1 MAGGKGAGGGN
12 PLADLQQLITDWER
26 RIDSVAN
33 RVMGTDEFSRGLNTV
48 QSVQL
53 GMQRAFLEAMATH
66 LNNFNM
72 PSRDDVIEIG
82 ETLRTL
88 DRRVA
93 HIEQLLEAQSGDA
106 GRDARVRRGPP
117 RTKRPPS
124 ARGEAK

>member
-1 MAGGKGAGGGN
+1 MAAGKSAGGN
-12 PLADLQQLITDWER
+12 PLADLQAFITDWER

-33 RVMGTDEFSRGLNTV
+33 RVMGTDEFSRGMNTV
-48 QSVQL
+48 QSMQL

-66 LNNFNM
+66 LNNLNM
-72 PSRDDVIEIG
+72 PSRDEVIAIG

-93 HIEQLLEAQSGDA
+93 HIEQMLEAQGAEADREA
-106 GRDARVRRGPP
+106 HVRRGPP

-124 ARGEAK
+124 ARGAQP

>member
-1 MAGGKGAGGGN
+1 MAGSKGAGGGN
-12 PLADLQQLITDWER
+12 PLADLQQFITDWER

-33 RVMGTDEFSRGLNTV
+33 RVMGTDEFSRGMNTM
-48 QSVQL
+48 QSMQL

-72 PSRDDVIEIG
+72 PSRDDVVAMGEI
-82 ETLRTL
+82 LRTL

-93 HIEQLLEAQSGDA
+93 HIEQLLEEQSGDA
-106 GRDARVRRGPP
+106 GRGAPVRRGPP

-124 ARGEAK
+124 ARGETP

>member
-1 MAGGKGAGGGN
+1 MADGKGAGSAN
-12 PLADLQQLITDWER
+12 PLADLQQFITDWER

-48 QSVQL
+48 QGMQL

-66 LNNFNM
+66 LNNLNM
-72 PSRDDVIEIG
+72 PSRDDVIAIG

-93 HIEQLLEAQSGDA
+93 HIEQMLEDERGDA
-106 GRDARVRRGPP
+106 DHDAHVRRGPP

-124 ARGEAK
+124 ARGERA

>member
-1 MAGGKGAGGGN
+1 MADSKGSSGAN
-12 PLADLQQLITDWER
+12 PLADLQTFITDWER

-33 RVMGTDEFSRGLNTV
+33 RVMGTDEFSRGINTV
-48 QSVQL
+48 QSMQL
-53 GMQRAFLEAMATH
+53 GMQRAFREAMANH

-72 PSRDDVIEIG
+72 PSRDDVIAIG

-93 HIEQLLEAQSGDA
+93 HIEAMLEAQAGDA
-106 GRDARVRRGPP
+106 GQADHVRRGPP

-124 ARGEAK
+124 AHGETT